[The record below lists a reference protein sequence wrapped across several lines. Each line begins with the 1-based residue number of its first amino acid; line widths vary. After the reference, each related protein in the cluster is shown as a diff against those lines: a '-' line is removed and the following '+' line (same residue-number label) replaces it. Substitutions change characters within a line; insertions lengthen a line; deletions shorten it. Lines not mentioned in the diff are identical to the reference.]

1 MLLSVYNNAVSGVN
15 MQDND
20 IIKII
25 TDKQHGMSKGH
36 RAIASYIVDHYDT
49 VAFITASRLGEL
61 VGVSESTVVRFACA
75 LGYDGYPELQ
85 KKLQE
90 LIKTR
95 LTNVQR
101 MGLGTD
107 MSEEDLVRTALR
119 TDITS
124 LRHVKEVLDYDMV
137 AKAADMILEA
147 RQVHILGLRASAPLA
162 QFLWY
167 YLNYIIPN
175 VNLATSSIG
184 GDIFGHL
191 MHAGKD
197 DLVVAI
203 SFPRYSSRT
212 VEGVTFAKN
221 NGAKVLSI
229 TDNELS
235 PLVALSDECLYV
247 SMDMNLFVDS
257 LVAPLS
263 VVNTL
268 VLLVGMRQKDGLRQN
283 FEMLEDLWRK
293 HDVYTNKD
301 AHA

>member
-1 MLLSVYNNAVSGVN
+1 
-15 MQDND
+15 MQDHD
-20 IIKII
+20 IIKVI
-25 TDKQHGMSKGH
+25 TEKQQGMSKGH

-147 RQVHILGLRASAPLA
+147 KQVHILGLRASAPLA

-175 VNLATSSIG
+175 VGLATSSIG

-191 MHAGKD
+191 MHAGEG

-203 SFPRYSSRT
+203 SFPRYSART

-235 PLVALSDECLYV
+235 PLVSLADECLYV
-247 SMDMNLFVDS
+247 NMDMNLFVDS

-263 VVNTL
+263 VINTL
-268 VLLVGMRQKDGLRQN
+268 VLLVGMRQKDGLRHN

-301 AHA
+301 ANA

>member
-1 MLLSVYNNAVSGVN
+1 

-25 TDKQHGMSKGH
+25 TEKHHGMSKGH

>member
-1 MLLSVYNNAVSGVN
+1 MN
-15 MQDND
+15 MQDHD
-20 IIKII
+20 IIKVI
-25 TDKQHGMSKGH
+25 TEKQQGMSKGH

-75 LGYDGYPELQ
+75 LGDDGYPELQ

-147 RQVHILGLRASAPLA
+147 KQVHILGLRASAPLA

-175 VNLATSSIG
+175 VGLATSSIG

-191 MHAGKD
+191 MHAGEG

-203 SFPRYSSRT
+203 SFPRYSART

-235 PLVALSDECLYV
+235 PLVSLADECLYV
-247 SMDMNLFVDS
+247 NMDMNLFVDS

-263 VVNTL
+263 VINTL
-268 VLLVGMRQKDGLRQN
+268 VLLVGMRQKDGLRHN

-301 AHA
+301 ANA

>member
-1 MLLSVYNNAVSGVN
+1 

-20 IIKII
+20 VIKVIAERKN
-25 TDKQHGMSKGH
+25 TMSKGH

-75 LGYDGYPELQ
+75 LGYGGYPELQ

-101 MGLGTD
+101 MGLGSD
-107 MSEEDLVRTALR
+107 MPEDELVRTSLR

-124 LRHVKEVLDYDMV
+124 LRHVKEVLDYGMV
-137 AKAADMILEA
+137 AKAADMILSA
-147 RQVHILGLRASAPLA
+147 RQVYLLGLRASAPLA
-162 QFLWY
+162 QFFWY

-175 VNLATSSIG
+175 VNLTTSSIG
-184 GDIFGHL
+184 GDIFGQL

-197 DLVVAI
+197 DIVVAI

-221 NGAKVLSI
+221 NGARVLSI
-229 TDNELS
+229 TDNERS
-235 PLVALSDECLYV
+235 PLVALSDECLFV

-263 VVNTL
+263 VINTL
-268 VLLVGMRQKDGLRQN
+268 VLLVGMRKKDGLKQN

-293 HDVYTNKD
+293 HDVYTNKET
-301 AHA
+301 HA

>member
-1 MLLSVYNNAVSGVN
+1 

-20 IIKII
+20 IIKVIA
-25 TDKQHGMSKGH
+25 DKQSNMSKGH
-36 RAIASYIVDHYDT
+36 RAIASFIVDHYDT

-101 MGLGTD
+101 MGLGND
-107 MSEEDLVRTALR
+107 MPEEELVRTSLR

-124 LRHVKEVLDYDMV
+124 LRHIKEVLDYSMV
-137 AKAADMILEA
+137 GKAADMILSA
-147 RQVHILGLRASAPLA
+147 RQVYIMGLRASAPLA
-162 QFLWY
+162 QFFWY

-175 VNLATSSIG
+175 VSLVTSSLE
-184 GDIFGHL
+184 GDIFGQL
-191 MHAGKD
+191 MHAGKE
-197 DLVVAI
+197 DLIVSI

-263 VVNTL
+263 VINTL
-268 VLLVGMRQKDGLRQN
+268 VLLMGMRKKDGLKQN

-301 AHA
+301 TRG

>member
-1 MLLSVYNNAVSGVN
+1 
-15 MQDND
+15 MQEND
-20 IIKII
+20 IIKTIAES
-25 TDKQHGMSKGH
+25 QHGMSKGH
-36 RAIASYIVDHYDT
+36 KAIASYIVDHYDT

-90 LIKTR
+90 IIKTR

-101 MGLGTD
+101 MGLGSD
-107 MSEEDLVRTALR
+107 MSEEDLVRTSLR

-137 AKAADMILEA
+137 AKAADMILAA
-147 RQVHILGLRASAPLA
+147 RQVYILGMRASAPLA

-175 VNLATSSIG
+175 TCLATASVG

-191 MHAGKD
+191 MHAGSE
-197 DLVVAI
+197 DLVLAI

-212 VEGVTFAKN
+212 VEGVTFAKK

-229 TDNELS
+229 TDSAHS
-235 PLVALSDECLYV
+235 PLVPLSDECLYV

-263 VVNTL
+263 VLNTL
-268 VLLVGMRQKDGLRQN
+268 VLLVGMRKKDGLKQN
-283 FEMLEDLWRK
+283 FEMLEDLWLK
-293 HDVYTNKD
+293 QDVYTNKD
-301 AHA
+301 KHA